1 VVISAYAVKKT
12 PFASRTVSATYS
24 AQACTGTER
33 LPGVSVRLPIHR
45 CRVAHMTGRN
55 SYVVVFKAEY
65 EAGKLWD
72 GVGHGHA
79 LHQGVDASFQRRPLA
94 SL

>member
-1 VVISAYAVKKT
+1 
-12 PFASRTVSATYS
+12 
-24 AQACTGTER
+24 
-33 LPGVSVRLPIHR
+33 
-45 CRVAHMTGRN
+45 MTGRN

-94 SL
+94 SLRDKFSSGSTARSLKEDL